1 MTYSDALWENTPGD
15 VGVTWPS
22 VISGSHGTT
31 ILHFVLLLR
40 KRREKKPGMCR
51 TYFRSGPHPV
61 TLVWRHIRSIGPTR
75 RTYLRFR
82 ALDWHHFRSGHVTSL
97 LVAPAH
103 AITSGRTTSQQHLK
117 IYLNCTHILLG
128 TFRLYLTAP
137 LPITLLTWLT
147 SLPVKMLH

>member
-1 MTYSDALWENTPGD
+1 MTYSDALWENTSGD

-22 VISGSHGTT
+22 VTSGSHGTT
-31 ILHFVLLLR
+31 ILQ
-40 KRREKKPGMCR
+40 KKPGMCIA
-51 TYFRSGPHPV
+51 YFRSGPLPV

-97 LVAPAH
+97 PVAH
-103 AITSGRTTSQQHLK
+103 AHDITSGRTTSQQHLK

-137 LPITLLTWLT
+137 LPVTLLTWLT
-147 SLPVKMLH
+147 SLPVKMPH